1 MNHKFALFAVCAI
14 LCGSLSAC
22 ADSSDSNH
30 VATGSAPSSS
40 STSGQ
45 QPSADSAGQSG
56 TDGSPQAAVIPKG
69 GGKIAAEKALYE
81 IYSRTDIG
89 DEEKVAQMM
98 RQIAGINWTTYNRI
112 SGHQSLETVEYL
124 YNHADMI
131 AVGDYP
137 DIVRAGNG
145 TDGASAES
153 YAAILA
159 ELYTR
164 EPVKFIEALAGLE
177 TPSQIESVV
186 FHLAYGLSYQDTAQV
201 KGKLEQLKQIGD
213 LSVAEQ
219 SVADQLLDRLDH
231 PY

>member
-1 MNHKFALFAVCAI
+1 MNHKFTLFAVCAI

-30 VATGSAPSSS
+30 VTTGSAPSSS

-56 TDGSPQAAVIPKG
+56 TNGSLQAAVIPKG

-131 AVGDYP
+131 AVGD
-137 DIVRAGNG
+137 
-145 TDGASAES
+145 
-153 YAAILA
+153 
-159 ELYTR
+159 
-164 EPVKFIEALAGLE
+164 
-177 TPSQIESVV
+177 
-186 FHLAYGLSYQDTAQV
+186 
-201 KGKLEQLKQIGD
+201 
-213 LSVAEQ
+213 
-219 SVADQLLDRLDH
+219 
-231 PY
+231 